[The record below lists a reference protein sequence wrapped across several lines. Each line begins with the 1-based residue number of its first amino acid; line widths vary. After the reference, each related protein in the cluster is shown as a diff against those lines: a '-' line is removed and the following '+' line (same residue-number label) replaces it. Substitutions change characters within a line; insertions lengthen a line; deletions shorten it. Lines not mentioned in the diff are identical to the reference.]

1 MLKKVRFIHCVAL
14 VLLLILG
21 MQVPFLEADPHKN
34 ISPHSRDAF
43 TDEGLNTSQVTNKVN
58 HGYFGINECDNL
70 IKTPLFNA
78 WIYPAYQI
86 FGTQILSGRLWMLLT
101 VLGLLFLSAWAFRP
115 FQGAVLLFLSIFI
128 TQYHL
133 FQYIHFTMAEMSAS
147 ALVLS
152 SVAFFMRYYAD
163 RNFKWGAASVAALW
177 MAVACKNQFAYV
189 LLLLPTNI
197 FVAVFLNGKNKRP
210 LFLRQIGGIM
220 GLWLAGGLMY
230 FIFWYLP
237 VKETYDYV
245 MADQANNRFIPRYQ
259 WTTVAWEQ
267 TKEFFD
273 RKENVWLFRAFATG
287 LFLLPLNYFFS
298 RNRERLLLSL
308 LVLTWAMAE
317 CHKLTMWFVPS
328 RYLSPLLFSWGIFAS
343 LQLAWAIEYA
353 MARGKRLYA
362 LPAVLA
368 GVIFLIT
375 GIKHMDNAIF
385 LFKNR
390 TFAIRDINRAL
401 KNESL
406 ENRVA
411 AGPWAPTLA
420 RETGAK
426 VIPVWDGYFN
436 HEKTFDRFY
445 PKVVIA
451 EWDEADSGGAFRKQG
466 ISLKDR
472 ADSISEVQVGNYRLL
487 IYFFP

>member
-1 MLKKVRFIHCVAL
+1 
-14 VLLLILG
+14 
-21 MQVPFLEADPHKN
+21 
-34 ISPHSRDAF
+34 
-43 TDEGLNTSQVTNKVN
+43 
-58 HGYFGINECDNL
+58 
-70 IKTPLFNA
+70 
-78 WIYPAYQI
+78 
-86 FGTQILSGRLWMLLT
+86 
-101 VLGLLFLSAWAFRP
+101 
-115 FQGAVLLFLSIFI
+115 
-128 TQYHL
+128 
-133 FQYIHFTMAEMSAS
+133 
-147 ALVLS
+147 
-152 SVAFFMRYYAD
+152 
-163 RNFKWGAASVAALW
+163 

-189 LLLLPTNI
+189 LLLLPLFI
-197 FVAVFLNGKNKRP
+197 VLQVF
-210 LFLRQIGGIM
+210 IGTSNRNRFSPGHALGMLGFWIT
-220 GLWLAGGLMY
+220 GALLYYL
-230 FIFWYLP
+230 FWYLP

-245 MADQANNRFIPRYQ
+245 MADQANNRFIPRAQ
-259 WTTVAWEQ
+259 WTSTAWEQ
-267 TKEFFD
+267 TKLFFD
-273 RKENVWLFRAFATG
+273 RKQNIWLFRAFATG

-343 LQLAWAIEYA
+343 LQFAWAIEYA
-353 MARGKRLYA
+353 IARGKRLYA
-362 LPAVLA
+362 LPAILA
-368 GVIFLIT
+368 GVVFLIT

-390 TFAIRDINRAL
+390 TFAIRDINRTL
-401 KNESL
+401 KDESL

-426 VIPVWDGYFN
+426 VIPVWDSYFN
-436 HEKTFDRFY
+436 HEETFDRFY

-466 ISLKDR
+466 ISLKEK

>member
-1 MLKKVRFIHCVAL
+1 MLKKVRFVHLVAL
-14 VLLLILG
+14 SLLLILG
-21 MQVPFLEADPHKN
+21 MQVPFLEADPHKD

-43 TDEGLNTSQVTNKVN
+43 TDEGLNTSQVTNKLN
-58 HGYFGINECDNL
+58 YGYFGLNECDNL

-78 WIYPAYQI
+78 WIYPIYGI
-86 FGTQILSGRLWMLLT
+86 FGTRILVGRLWMLLT

-115 FQGAVLLFLSIFI
+115 FQGAVLLFTSVFL

-133 FQYIHFTMAEMSAS
+133 FQYIHFTMAEMTAS
-147 ALVLS
+147 ALVLCS
-152 SVAFFMRYYAD
+152 LAFFMRYAVD
-163 RNFKWGAASVAALW
+163 QNFKYGTASVAALW

-189 LLLLPTNI
+189 LFLLPVNI
-197 FVAVFLNGKNKRP
+197 SVAVLLSGKNKRP
-210 LFLRQIGGIM
+210 LLLRQIGGIM
-220 GLWLAGGLMY
+220 GVWLAGGLTY
-230 FIFWYLP
+230 FLFWYLP

-245 MADQANNRFIPRYQ
+245 MADQANNRFIPRAQ
-259 WTTVAWEQ
+259 WTTIAWEQ

-273 RKENVWLFRAFATG
+273 RKENVWIFRAFATG
-287 LFLLPLNYFFS
+287 LVLFPINCFFS

-308 LVLTWAMAE
+308 ILLAWALAE
-317 CHKLTMWFVPS
+317 FHKLTMWFVPS

-343 LQLAWAIEYA
+343 LQFVWAVEYA
-353 MARGKRLYA
+353 IARGKRMYA
-362 LPAVLA
+362 WPAILA
-368 GVIFLIT
+368 GIIFLVT
-375 GIKHMDNAIF
+375 GLYHMGSV
-385 LFKNR
+385 LSLYENR

-411 AGPWAPTLA
+411 AGPWSPTLA
-420 RETGAK
+420 RESGAK

-436 HEKTFDRFY
+436 HHKTFDRFY

-466 ISLKDR
+466 ISLKER